1 MATILNDPCRDRAA
15 PDEPVFTLLARDR
28 HAPALVWLWAVL
40 REIDGE
46 DKATVDEARDCVQQM
61 IEYATSKN
69 RKVVGVGV
77 AVLAGVTELI
87 RAANSAARVP
97 REGLAAA
104 EVVRRFL
111 CAAETRP
118 AV

>member
-1 MATILNDPCRDRAA
+1 MATISDDKCRAKA
-15 PDEPVFTLLARDR
+15 HPDEPIFTLLARDR

-46 DKATVDEARDCVQQM
+46 EQAVVDEARDCVVKM
-61 IEYATSKN
+61 IEYATSKS

-77 AVLAGVTELI
+77 AVMAGVTELI
-87 RAANSAARVP
+87 RAANSAAKVKSGGTP
-97 REGLAAA
+97 A

-111 CAAETRP
+111 CAAEV
-118 AV
+118 AG